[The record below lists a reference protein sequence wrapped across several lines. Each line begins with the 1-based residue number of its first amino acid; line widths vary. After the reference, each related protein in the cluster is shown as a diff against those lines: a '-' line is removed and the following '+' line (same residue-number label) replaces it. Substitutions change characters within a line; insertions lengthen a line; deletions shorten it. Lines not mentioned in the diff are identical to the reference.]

1 MLLKENYTPSP
12 RWPWVPGWV
21 RAGGSPGPPPS
32 LCLGHWHVLRT
43 DFSPSHLSGTLSETI
58 DSLVAQTV
66 KHLSTMWETRVQAL
80 GWEDPWRRKWQSTPV
95 LLPGKSHGQRS
106 LVGYSLWG
114 CKESDMTEQL
124 SILSIR
130 APKAQ
135 SSGMSFQRVCF
146 CRDHDKVGCA
156 GRVSSR
162 DCAGPW
168 DQ

>member
-1 MLLKENYTPSP
+1 MAAQGLLPASASVTGMCS
-12 RWPWVPGWV
+12 RQ
-21 RAGGSPGPPPS
+21 
-32 LCLGHWHVLRT
+32 T
-43 DFSPSHLSGTLSETI
+43 SHLPIYQTPYQSETI
-58 DSLVAQTV
+58 DSLVAQMV
-66 KHLSTMWETRVQAL
+66 KHLSTMGETWVQAL

-106 LVGYSLWG
+106 LVGYSPWG
-114 CKESDMTEQL
+114 RKESDTTERL
-124 SILSIR
+124 SSLSIR